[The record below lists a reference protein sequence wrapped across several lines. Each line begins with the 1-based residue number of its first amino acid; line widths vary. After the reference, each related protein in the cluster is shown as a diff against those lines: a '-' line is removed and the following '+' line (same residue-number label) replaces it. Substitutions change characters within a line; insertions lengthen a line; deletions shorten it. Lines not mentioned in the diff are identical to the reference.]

1 MGGGGGGGGSIV
13 MNKYIFQ
20 FMKRFCLPCKI
31 YVPIS
36 RVRVIVS
43 GNI

>member
-1 MGGGGGGGGSIV
+1 MVGGGGGMVI
-13 MNKYIFQ
+13 NKYIFQ

-36 RVRVIVS
+36 RVRVYVR
-43 GNI
+43 GDYKV